1 MKKRGI
7 KEVPNVMVIGK
18 ILKNISQD
26 KKFVR
31 KVIAITI
38 PIALQALLNTSLNLV
53 DTVMIGS
60 LGQTSIAAV
69 GLANKVFFVF
79 TLLLFGIVSGSS
91 ILTAQYFGKKD
102 IKNIRRVLGMSL
114 TIGLIGAFIFVIPSL
129 ICPKIVMSIFT
140 PSENTIEIGAGYL
153 AIAAISYPLTAI
165 TNVYVALLRGVNQV
179 KAPVIITIISIVIKV
194 ILNYALIFGHFGAP
208 ALGVKGEAIAVII
221 ARIIECS
228 CILFIAYYS
237 KGPAA
242 AKIKELI
249 AFNKRFV
256 KLFFSTVSPV
266 ILNEFMW
273 GLGVTMYSLV
283 YGRMGDGA
291 VAAITITQTVEQIIT
306 VIFQGIS
313 AATAV
318 ILGNEL
324 GANKLKEAESHSK
337 YFIVL
342 QFISALIMCATC
354 FAIKNSLITLFN
366 VTDNVGTDVS
376 KCLIVFIMY
385 LPFKVFNWV
394 NIVGILRSGG
404 DTKAALMLDIS
415 GVWMVGIPFA
425 FLGGMVL
432 GFPIYFVYAMVT
444 FEEIYKFILG
454 FRRYKQKK
462 WLRNLV

>member
-1 MKKRGI
+1 MMIINTLR
-7 KEVPNVMVIGK
+7 
-18 ILKNISQD
+18 NIIDD
-26 KKFVR
+26 KKFLR
-31 KVIAITI
+31 KTIAITI
-38 PIALQALLNTSLNLV
+38 PITLQALLNTSLNLV

-91 ILTAQYFGKKD
+91 ILTAQYFGKRD
-102 IKNIRRVLGMSL
+102 IKNIRKVLGMSL
-114 TIGLIGAFIFVIPSL
+114 TIGLIGAMIFVVPSL
-129 ICPKIVMSIFT
+129 ICPKLVMSIFT

-179 KAPVIITIISIVIKV
+179 KAPVLITIISIIIKV
-194 ILNYALIFGHFGAP
+194 ILNYILIFGNFGMP
-208 ALGVKGEAIAVII
+208 ALGVKGEAIATII
-221 ARIIECS
+221 ARSVECMS
-228 CILFIAYYS
+228 ILLVVYCE

-249 AFNKRFV
+249 SFNKKFL
-256 KLFFSTVSPV
+256 KMYFSTVSPV

-273 GLGVTMYSLV
+273 GLGVTIYSLV

-306 VIFQGIS
+306 VIFQGLS
-313 AATAV
+313 ASTAV

-324 GANKLKEAESHSK
+324 GADKLREAETHSK
-337 YFIVL
+337 YFIVI
-342 QFISALIMCATC
+342 QFICALIMAGIC
-354 FAIKNSLITLFN
+354 FVIRNPLITLFN
-366 VTDNVGTDVS
+366 VSNEVGVDIS
-376 KCLIVFIMY
+376 KCLIVFILY

-404 DTKAALMLDIS
+404 DTKAALLLDIT

-425 FLGGMVL
+425 FFGGLILKV
-432 GFPIYFVYAMVT
+432 PIYFVYALVT
-444 FEEIYKFILG
+444 IEEVYKFILG

>member
-1 MKKRGI
+1 MAVV
-7 KEVPNVMVIGK
+7 ETLN
-18 ILKNISQD
+18 NIAQD
-26 KKFVR
+26 RKFIR

-38 PIALQALLNTSLNLV
+38 PITLQALLNTSLNLV

-91 ILTAQYFGKKD
+91 ILTAQYFGKRD
-102 IKNIRRVLGMSL
+102 IQSIRRVLGMSL
-114 TIGLIGAFIFVIPSL
+114 FMGIGGAILFVVPSL
-129 ICPKIVMSIFT
+129 LCPDIVMRIFT
-140 PSENTIEIGAGYL
+140 PNYETIKIGAAYL
-153 AIAAISYPLTAI
+153 SIAAISYPITAV

-179 KAPVIITIISIVIKV
+179 KAPVAVTLISIVVKI
-194 ILNYALIFGHFGAP
+194 ILNYILIFGHFGIP
-208 ALGVKGEAIAVII
+208 ALGVQGEAIATLI
-221 ARIIECS
+221 ARTLECTL
-228 CILFIAYYS
+228 ILSIVYLE

-242 AKIKELI
+242 AKFNELVD
-249 AFNKRFV
+249 FNISFV
-256 KLFFSTVSPV
+256 KLFFVTVSPV

-291 VAAITITQTVEQIIT
+291 VAAITITQTVEQIVT

-324 GANKLKEAESHSK
+324 GANKLEQAKTHAK
-337 YFIVL
+337 YFIIL
-342 QFISALIMCATC
+342 QFIAALIMA
-354 FAIKNSLITLFN
+354 AICLGIRTPIIMLFDITES
-366 VTDNVGTDVS
+366 VGLDIK
-376 KCLIVFIMY
+376 KCLMFFSCY

-404 DTKAALMLDIS
+404 DTKAALLLDIT
-415 GVWMVGIPFA
+415 GVWCVGIPLA
-425 FLGGMVL
+425 YLGGMVL
-432 GFPIYFVYAMVT
+432 EFPIYFVYAMVMS
-444 FEEIYKFILG
+444 EEVYKFILG
-454 FRRYKQKK
+454 FRRYKKK
-462 WLRNLV
+462 VWLKNLV